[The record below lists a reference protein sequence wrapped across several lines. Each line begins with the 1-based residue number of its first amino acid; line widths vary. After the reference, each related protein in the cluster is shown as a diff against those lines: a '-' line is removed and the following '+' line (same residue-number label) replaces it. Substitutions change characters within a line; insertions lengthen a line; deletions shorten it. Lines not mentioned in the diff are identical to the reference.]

1 MRELNKNEW
10 SEEMLKSVTKI
21 SKGENFKELWL
32 KVADEMGINIL
43 KIEEIDKND
52 NGRN

>member
-1 MRELNKNEW
+1 VRELNKNEW
-10 SEEMLKSVTKI
+10 SKEMLKNVKKI
-21 SKGENFKELWL
+21 PKGEDFGDLWL

-43 KIEEIDKND
+43 KIEEEDKND